1 MGSFMASNESMKG
14 LFRPETLRE
23 PKLLV
28 QLDKVLCKW
37 STALLSEGPGI
48 VPMITERTKFF
59 YD

>member
-1 MGSFMASNESMKG
+1 MESNESGKG
-14 LFRPETLRE
+14 VFRPETLRE
-23 PKLLV
+23 TKLA

-48 VPMITERTKFF
+48 VPMIIERAKSF